1 MLEEILAYNKRFVDS
16 KEYQFFITDKYP
28 NKQVAVL
35 TCMDTRLSTMLSA
48 AMGLANGDAKIIK
61 NAGALVSHPFGST
74 MRSFLVAVYDLNVT
88 EIFVVGHD
96 DCGAGSLNADTM
108 MAKMTARGIS
118 QDTFMTLKGAGVD
131 LRNWLAPFDNVE
143 EAVQQTVANIKGHP
157 LMPTGVAV
165 HGLVMKPDT
174 GALRLI
180 VRDPDAT
187 TD

>member
-1 MLEEILAYNKRFVDS
+1 
-16 KEYQFFITDKYP
+16 
-28 NKQVAVL
+28 
-35 TCMDTRLSTMLSA
+35 
-48 AMGLANGDAKIIK
+48 
-61 NAGALVSHPFGST
+61 
-74 MRSFLVAVYDLNVT
+74 MRSLLVAVYDLNVT

-187 TD
+187 SD